1 MKSTIKIGIA
11 LLAVVVM
18 STAFRNQSPK
28 ENKDK
33 LNYFSGTFDEALEKA
48 KKDNKP
54 IFLDA
59 YTSWCGWCKEL
70 DKKTF
75 SDQDFADYMNANFV
89 IVKMDMESKDGKKV
103 GQKYDVSAYPTLLV
117 IHKNGRLAHKIE
129 GFMKAPEMLEE
140 VKFAEKKLK
149 RLDGL
154 EEK

>member
-11 LLAVVVM
+11 LMAVVVL
-18 STAFRNQSPK
+18 STAFRNHTPNDK
-28 ENKDK
+28 RDK
-33 LNYFSGTFDEALEKA
+33 LNYFSGTFDEAIEQANKE
-48 KKDNKP
+48 NKP

-70 DKKTF
+70 DKRTF
-75 SDQDFADYMNANFV
+75 SDQDFADYMNSNFV
-89 IVKMDMESKDGKKV
+89 IVKMDMESKDGRKV

-117 IHKNGRLAHKIE
+117 IHKNGRLAHRIE
-129 GFMKAPEMLEE
+129 GFMQAPEMLEE

-154 EEK
+154 EKK